1 MNTNLIWANLAVAD
15 VERTAR
21 FYNQLG
27 LKPNGKPTKDIA
39 SFLFANNQFII
50 HFFERSKLSKAFGQ
64 PAEKLNNGNEVM
76 FSLSAETEADVHEWI
91 KLAREAG
98 GTIFREPAR
107 DEDGY
112 FYGGFAD
119 LDGHH
124 FNVLLIEPSM

>member
-15 VERTAR
+15 VARTAK

-27 LKPNGKPTKDIA
+27 LKPNGKPTKDTA

-50 HFFERSKLSKAFGQ
+50 HFFEKSKLAKAFGND
-64 PAEKLNNGNEVM
+64 KLNNGNEVM
-76 FSLSAETEADVHEWI
+76 FSLSAESVEDVHQWI
-91 KLAREAG
+91 ERAREAG
-98 GTIFREPAR
+98 STIFREPAR

-119 LDGHH
+119 PDGHH
-124 FNVLLIEPSM
+124 FNILLIEKGM